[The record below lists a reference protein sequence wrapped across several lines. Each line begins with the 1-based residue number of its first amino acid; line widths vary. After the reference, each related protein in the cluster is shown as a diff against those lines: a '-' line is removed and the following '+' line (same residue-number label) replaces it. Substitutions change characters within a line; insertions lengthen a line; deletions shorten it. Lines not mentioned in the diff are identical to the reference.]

1 MPRPFA
7 SGQVGPLP
15 LGGSFCMMAVTV
27 IVTAPPLGS
36 VTPAMVT
43 AMKRWFG
50 GQSMSGTAKASV
62 QSGAPSAGMEVV
74 VLLELVVLVLVE
86 LVVAVDE
93 VVVDDV
99 VEEVCAVVDVV
110 DVVVVVDEVVDGLV
124 VVDDVVVDGL
134 VLVDDVAVEDVV
146 DEVVVVDVDVVVEVV
161 DELVVTDDVVVE
173 DVVDELVLV
182 DVDVVVEVVEELVED
197 DVLLV
202 VVGLVMV
209 NVPATPTIVI
219 VRGPLCASMLA
230 GVNTKLPLA
239 PGFKGPTSISSI
251 SP

>member
-124 VVDDVVVDGL
+124 
-134 VLVDDVAVEDVV
+134 LVDDVAVEEVVDDDVV

-239 PGFKGPTSISSI
+239 PGFKGPTSMSSI

>member
-1 MPRPFA
+1 IGVSVPRPFA

-99 VEEVCAVVDVV
+99 VEEVCAVVD
-110 DVVVVVDEVVDGLV
+110 
-124 VVDDVVVDGL
+124 
-134 VLVDDVAVEDVV
+134 
-146 DEVVVVDVDVVVEVV
+146 
-161 DELVVTDDVVVE
+161 
-173 DVVDELVLV
+173 ELVLV

>member
-7 SGQVGPLP
+7 SGQAGPRR

-124 VVDDVVVDGL
+124 
-134 VLVDDVAVEDVV
+134 LVDDVAVEEVVDDVVV

>member
-1 MPRPFA
+1 
-7 SGQVGPLP
+7 
-15 LGGSFCMMAVTV
+15 MMAVTV

-50 GQSMSGTAKASV
+50 GQIMSGTAKASV

-110 DVVVVVDEVVDGLV
+110 DVVVVVDE
-124 VVDDVVVDGL
+124 VVDGL

>member
-1 MPRPFA
+1 FSARKLRWYTRPLASPSRSARSIGVSVPRPFA

-124 VVDDVVVDGL
+124 VVDDVVVD
-134 VLVDDVAVEDVV
+134 
-146 DEVVVVDVDVVVEVV
+146 EVVV
-161 DELVVTDDVVVE
+161 
-173 DVVDELVLV
+173 
-182 DVDVVVEVVEELVED
+182 ELVED

>member
-1 MPRPFA
+1 
-7 SGQVGPLP
+7 
-15 LGGSFCMMAVTV
+15 
-27 IVTAPPLGS
+27 
-36 VTPAMVT
+36 
-43 AMKRWFG
+43 
-50 GQSMSGTAKASV
+50 
-62 QSGAPSAGMEVV
+62 
-74 VLLELVVLVLVE
+74 
-86 LVVAVDE
+86 
-93 VVVDDV
+93 
-99 VEEVCAVVDVV
+99 
-110 DVVVVVDEVVDGLV
+110 
-124 VVDDVVVDGL
+124 VVDGL

-251 SP
+251 AP

>member
-15 LGGSFCMMAVTV
+15 LGGSLCMIAVTV
-27 IVTAPPLGS
+27 IVTAPPFGS

-43 AMKRWFG
+43 ATKRWFG
-50 GQSMSGTAKASV
+50 GQSVSGTANASL
-62 QSGAPSAGMEVV
+62 QSGAPPVGMEVV
-74 VLLELVVLVLVE
+74 VVLELVVVE
-86 LVVAVDE
+86 LVVAVDD

-99 VEEVCAVVDVV
+99 VEEVCLVVDVV
-110 DVVVVVDEVVDGLV
+110 DVVVVVDE
-124 VVDDVVVDGL
+124 VVDGL

>member
-124 VVDDVVVDGL
+124 
-134 VLVDDVAVEDVV
+134 LVDDVAVEEVVDDDVV

>member
-1 MPRPFA
+1 
-7 SGQVGPLP
+7 
-15 LGGSFCMMAVTV
+15 
-27 IVTAPPLGS
+27 
-36 VTPAMVT
+36 
-43 AMKRWFG
+43 KRWFG

-124 VVDDVVVDGL
+124 
-134 VLVDDVAVEDVV
+134 LVD
-146 DEVVVVDVDVVVEVV
+146 
-161 DELVVTDDVVVE
+161 
-173 DVVDELVLV
+173 
-182 DVDVVVEVVEELVED
+182 D

-202 VVGLVMV
+202 VVGLVIV

-251 SP
+251 CP

>member
-1 MPRPFA
+1 FSARKLRWYTRPLASPSRSARSIGVSVPRPFA

-50 GQSMSGTAKASV
+50 GQSMSGTAKAPV

-86 LVVAVDE
+86 LVVAV
-93 VVVDDV
+93 
-99 VEEVCAVVDVV
+99 
-110 DVVVVVDEVVDGLV
+110 
-124 VVDDVVVDGL
+124 
-134 VLVDDVAVEDVV
+134 
-146 DEVVVVDVDVVVEVV
+146 VEV
-161 DELVVTDDVVVE
+161 
-173 DVVDELVLV
+173 VVDELVLV

-251 SP
+251 CP

>member
-1 MPRPFA
+1 M
-7 SGQVGPLP
+7 
-15 LGGSFCMMAVTV
+15 
-27 IVTAPPLGS
+27 
-36 VTPAMVT
+36 
-43 AMKRWFG
+43 
-50 GQSMSGTAKASV
+50 
-62 QSGAPSAGMEVV
+62 
-74 VLLELVVLVLVE
+74 
-86 LVVAVDE
+86 
-93 VVVDDV
+93 
-99 VEEVCAVVDVV
+99 
-110 DVVVVVDEVVDGLV
+110 
-124 VVDDVVVDGL
+124 
-134 VLVDDVAVEDVV
+134 DDVAVEDVV

>member
-124 VVDDVVVDGL
+124 LVDDVVVD
-134 VLVDDVAVEDVV
+134 
-146 DEVVVVDVDVVVEVV
+146 EVVVLEDV
-161 DELVVTDDVVVE
+161 
-173 DVVDELVLV
+173 VVDELVLV

>member
-1 MPRPFA
+1 
-7 SGQVGPLP
+7 
-15 LGGSFCMMAVTV
+15 MMAVTV

-50 GQSMSGTAKASV
+50 GQTMSGTAKASV

-99 VEEVCAVVDVV
+99 VDEVDAVVD
-110 DVVVVVDEVVDGLV
+110 
-124 VVDDVVVDGL
+124 
-134 VLVDDVAVEDVV
+134 
-146 DEVVVVDVDVVVEVV
+146 
-161 DELVVTDDVVVE
+161 
-173 DVVDELVLV
+173 
-182 DVDVVVEVVEELVED
+182 VVEELVED

-239 PGFKGPTSISSI
+239 PGFHGPTSISSI
-251 SP
+251 AP

>member
-1 MPRPFA
+1 MR
-7 SGQVGPLP
+7 
-15 LGGSFCMMAVTV
+15 AVTV

-50 GQSMSGTAKASV
+50 GQTMSGTANAPL
-62 QSGAPSAGMEVV
+62 QSGAPPVGMEVV
-74 VLLELVVLVLVE
+74 VVLELVVVE
-86 LVVAVDE
+86 LVVAVDD

-99 VEEVCAVVDVV
+99 VEEVCLVVDVV
-110 DVVVVVDEVVDGLV
+110 DAVVVVEEGVDERG
-124 VVDDVVVDGL
+124 
-134 VLVDDVAVEDVV
+134 
-146 DEVVVVDVDVVVEVV
+146 
-161 DELVVTDDVVVE
+161 
-173 DVVDELVLV
+173 LV
-182 DVDVVVEVVEELVED
+182 DVDVVVEVVEGLVED
-197 DVLLV
+197 EVLLV

-209 NVPATPTIVI
+209 NVPATPTIVT